1 MKFITHKESLFRGNI
16 YRSIDIAGSGMTAQR
31 RRMDAVSSN
40 IANMSVTNADGN
52 GNPYLRRHVVME
64 PDPEQTFSHALKK
77 ADMKLRRNE
86 RWHMPAP
93 DMVRLD
99 REKTPLVATEEIEVP
114 NMKKNVAYEPDH
126 PDADENG
133 YVTYPDI
140 NIVEEMVD
148 LMVSSRAF
156 EANVTVVNAAKQMIT
171 KSLEI

>member
-1 MKFITHKESLFRGNI
+1 MKFITNRESLFRGNI

-31 RRMDAVSSN
+31 KRMDAVSSN
-40 IANMSVTNADGN
+40 IANISVTNADGN
-52 GNPYLRRHVVME
+52 GNPYLRRHVVMK
-64 PDPEQTFSHALKK
+64 PDPEQTFSFALKK
-77 ADMKLRRNE
+77 ANLKMRRAD

-93 DMVRLD
+93 DVVRME
-99 REKTPLVATEEIEVP
+99 REKTPLVKAEEIEIP
-114 NMKKNVAYEPDH
+114 NMRKNVVYEPTH

-140 NIVEEMVD
+140 NNVEEMVD
-148 LMVSSRAF
+148 LMVASRAF